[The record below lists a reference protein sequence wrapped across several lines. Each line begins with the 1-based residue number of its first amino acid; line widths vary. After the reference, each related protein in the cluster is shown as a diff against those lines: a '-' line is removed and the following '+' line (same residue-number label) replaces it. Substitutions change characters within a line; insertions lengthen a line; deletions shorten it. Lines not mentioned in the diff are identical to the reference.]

1 MASHVGTKYDIC
13 SRTLNVPG
21 GLERYC
27 YEGLQIPGDVQFY
40 GDVKISAISIRI
52 FRERVF
58 TIENPKNGMKYQ
70 IQEAAVK
77 AKTSDCDLFKIG
89 LHLFPLR
96 RFNKQNFPKTVNVYI
111 KNSKGKKQSVKLPA
125 EIASRLAQYLN
136 EGRPNPAFTCVQ
148 FVHFLN
154 GVYDE
159 KEPSALNKYSMLP
172 CEEQDLSPGDSVL
185 FLNKFSPCHAAIY
198 LTGGLYLWHSANRCL
213 RVSSYEEMKR
223 VFSFTS
229 MQKLELQELPVPLQ
243 KV

>member
-1 MASHVGTKYDIC
+1 MASDVGRKYDIYP
-13 SRTLNVPG
+13 RTLDVPRD
-21 GLERYC
+21 LWPYWNE
-27 YEGLQIPGDVQFY
+27 ESQIPNDVQFY
-40 GDVKISAISIRI
+40 GGARIAAISIRI
-52 FRERVF
+52 FRERIF

-96 RFNKQNFPKTVNVYI
+96 RFNKEDFPTTVNVYI
-111 KNSKGKKQSVKLPA
+111 KNSQGKKQSVKLPA
-125 EIASRLAQYLN
+125 EMASKLAQYLN
-136 EGRPNPAFTCVQ
+136 EGRPNTDFTCVQ

-159 KEPSALNKYSMLP
+159 REPSALNKYIMRL
-172 CEEQDLSPGDSVL
+172 CDEKNLSPGDSVL

-223 VFSFTS
+223 VFSITS
-229 MQKLELQELPVPLQ
+229 MQKLELREKVILLQ
-243 KV
+243 KI